1 MNLLDIYSDDFPL
14 FIEELINTPEFK
26 RLENVGMNC
35 GCEYTSFPI
44 FAKGKEYTRYKHSIG
59 VALIIWHFTKD
70 IKQSIAGLLHDIS
83 SPVFAHVVDF
93 LNGDHENQESTEEK
107 TEEIIENSKEIQKIL
122 KKYNLTT
129 KDVYDYHMYPIAD
142 NDSPLLSADRLEYTL
157 GNAFYYDFK
166 SMDELKDMY
175 DDLVVSKNEFGQ
187 DEISFKSLD
196 KATEFAS
203 VSILNSKVYTADYD
217 RFSMQYLADLL
228 KLAVDK
234 NIITLDDLYTTE
246 DEVILKLE
254 RDEELNSKFKEFKG
268 FSKILT
274 SKEKPN
280 HGYWVNIPA
289 KRRYINPRVASLG
302 RVTDLSENLSKEI
315 NDFLKVDFNIWLSGE

>member
-14 FIEELINTPEFK
+14 FIEELINTPEFR

-107 TEEIIENSKEIQKIL
+107 TEEIIENSEEIQKIL

-315 NDFLKVDFNIWLSGE
+315 NDFLKVDFNIWLSGK

>member
-107 TEEIIENSKEIQKIL
+107 TEEIIENSEEIQKIL

-289 KRRYINPRVASLG
+289 KRRYINPRVDSLG

-315 NDFLKVDFNIWLSGE
+315 NDFLKVDFNIWLSGK

>member
-14 FIEELINTPEFK
+14 FIEELINTPEFR

-107 TEEIIENSKEIQKIL
+107 TEEIIENSEEIQKIL
-122 KKYNLTT
+122 KKHNLTT

-289 KRRYINPRVASLG
+289 KRRYINPRVDSLG

-315 NDFLKVDFNIWLSGE
+315 NDFLKVDFNIWLSGK

>member
-14 FIEELINTPEFK
+14 FIEELINTPEFR

-166 SMDELKDMY
+166 SMDELKSMY

-234 NIITLDDLYTTE
+234 NVITLDDLYTTE

-254 RDEELNSKFKEFKG
+254 RDEELNSKFNEFKS

-274 SKEKPN
+274 SKEKPT

-289 KRRYINPRVASLG
+289 KRRYINPRVDSLG

>member
-14 FIEELINTPEFK
+14 FIEELINTPEFR

-166 SMDELKDMY
+166 SMDELKSMY

-315 NDFLKVDFNIWLSGE
+315 NDFLKVDFNIWLSGK

>member
-107 TEEIIENSKEIQKIL
+107 TEEIIENSEEIQKIL

-254 RDEELNSKFKEFKG
+254 RDEELNSKFNEFKS

-274 SKEKPN
+274 SKEKPS

-315 NDFLKVDFNIWLSGE
+315 NDFLKVDFNIWLSGK

>member
-14 FIEELINTPEFK
+14 FIEELINTPEFR

-107 TEEIIENSKEIQKIL
+107 TEEIIENSEEIQKIL

-234 NIITLDDLYTTE
+234 NVITLDDLYTTE

-274 SKEKPN
+274 SKEKPT

-315 NDFLKVDFNIWLSGE
+315 NDFLKVDFNIWLSGK

>member
-107 TEEIIENSKEIQKIL
+107 TEEIIENSEEIQKIL

-315 NDFLKVDFNIWLSGE
+315 NDFLKVDFNIWLSGK

>member
-107 TEEIIENSKEIQKIL
+107 TEEIIENSEEIQKIL

-254 RDEELNSKFKEFKG
+254 RDEELNSKFNEFKS

-274 SKEKPN
+274 SKEKPT

-315 NDFLKVDFNIWLSGE
+315 NDFLKVDFNIWLSGK

>member
-107 TEEIIENSKEIQKIL
+107 TEEIIENSEEIQKIL

-234 NIITLDDLYTTE
+234 NVITLDDLYTTE

-289 KRRYINPRVASLG
+289 KRRYINPRVDSLG

-315 NDFLKVDFNIWLSGE
+315 NDFLKVDFNIWLSGK

>member
-234 NIITLDDLYTTE
+234 NVITLDDLYTTE

>member
-14 FIEELINTPEFK
+14 FIEELINTPEFR

-107 TEEIIENSKEIQKIL
+107 TEEIIENSEEIQKIL

-234 NIITLDDLYTTE
+234 NVITLDDLYTTE

-315 NDFLKVDFNIWLSGE
+315 NDFLKVDFNIWLSGK

>member
-254 RDEELNSKFKEFKG
+254 RDEELNSKFNEFKS

-274 SKEKPN
+274 SKEKPT

-289 KRRYINPRVASLG
+289 KRRYINPRVDSLG

-315 NDFLKVDFNIWLSGE
+315 NDFLKVDFNIWLSGK

>member
-107 TEEIIENSKEIQKIL
+107 TEEIIENSEEIQKIL
-122 KKYNLTT
+122 KKHNLTT

-234 NIITLDDLYTTE
+234 NVITLDDLYTTE

-289 KRRYINPRVASLG
+289 KRRYINPRVDSLG

-315 NDFLKVDFNIWLSGE
+315 NDFLKVDFNIWLSGK

>member
-14 FIEELINTPEFK
+14 FIEELINTPEFR

-315 NDFLKVDFNIWLSGE
+315 NDFLKVDFNIWLSGK